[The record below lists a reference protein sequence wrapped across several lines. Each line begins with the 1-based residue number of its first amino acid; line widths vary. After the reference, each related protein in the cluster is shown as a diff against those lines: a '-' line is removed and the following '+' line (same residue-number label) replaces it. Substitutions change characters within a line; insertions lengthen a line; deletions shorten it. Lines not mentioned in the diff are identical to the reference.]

1 MRLNKYQTNILRAQK
16 RTAALVGKGV
26 FVYRNNT
33 SGDLFLPRPTKSG
46 ITRVAKNGVF
56 QGDDYYMFLVHN
68 GELRLVQVIEPVQK
82 DEVTDKMLSE
92 GVSQNTSEQL
102 ITEQPPTVTNE
113 GTVEFHVKSDQQKPL
128 NEDGQ
133 PKKDESKTGESDVLL
148 NEDPLDGVEI
158 I

>member
-16 RTAALVGKGV
+16 RDAAMVGKGV

-46 ITRVAKNGVF
+46 ITRVVRNGVF

-68 GELRLVQVIEPVQK
+68 GELRLVQVIEPAQK
-82 DEVTDKMLSE
+82 AEAADQVLSE
-92 GVSQNTSEQL
+92 GVSQNMSEQL

-113 GTVEFHVKSDQQKPL
+113 GTAEFHVQSDEQKPL
-128 NEDGQ
+128 NEDGT
-133 PKKDESKTGESDVLL
+133 PKKESKTDQTDVLL
-148 NEDPLDGVEI
+148 NENPLDGVEI